1 MTHRPGPTVSVA
13 ICVDTEDRWNEM
25 VRAVTSVRQQTY
37 GAAEII
43 LVIRDNPA
51 LLRRA
56 SFELRGVVAI
66 PDTGGTGRRAGW
78 YTAAAAATSDIV
90 AVLDDDA
97 FAMPHWLEALVAP
110 YSDPE
115 VLAVGG
121 RVIPQWCTGRP
132 AWFPPEFDW
141 VVGCSYRG
149 MPGVRT
155 PVRSFLGTSVSFRR
169 EVLLQCDASDE
180 RPGQDGNRFVFEP
193 GAVVQRAVPRS
204 RATWPYFR
212 SRCYSAGES
221 TGRIVSPGDLR
232 RGWSIVP
239 PHLRSAIRAGITGS
253 ITGAVQRDRSSVRA
267 GLALSAGVAIAGV
280 GFVIGSLRQAAWRHL
295 GVYRPSP
302 LYRPGEDPHQGR
314 RPRVDASAWTRT
326 PLNTA

>member
-1 MTHRPGPTVSVA
+1 MTHRPGPTVAVA

-43 LVIRDNPA
+43 LVIQDNPA

-56 SFELRGVVAI
+56 SFELPGVVAI
-66 PDTGGTGRRAGW
+66 PDTGGTGRRARW

-90 AVLDDDA
+90 AILDDDA

-121 RVIPQWCTGRP
+121 RVMPQWCTGRP

-149 MPGVRT
+149 MPVVRT
-155 PVRSFLGTSVSFRR
+155 PVRSYLGTSVSFRR
-169 EVLLQCDASDE
+169 EVLLQCDRSDV
-180 RPGQDGNRFVFEP
+180 RLGQDGSRLLFEP
-193 GAVVQRAVPRS
+193 AAVVQRAVPRS

-221 TGRIVSPGDLR
+221 AARILRPGDLR
-232 RGWSIVP
+232 QGSSIVP
-239 PHLRSAIRAGITGS
+239 PHLRSAIRAGITSS
-253 ITGAVQRDRSSVRA
+253 ITGAIQGDRASARA
-267 GLALSAGVAIAGV
+267 GLALSAGVVMAGV
-280 GFVIGSLRQAAWRHL
+280 GFVAGSLRLAAGRHL
-295 GVYRPSP
+295 GVHRPSP
-302 LYRPGEDPHQGR
+302 PYRPGENSHHGR
-314 RPRVDASAWTRT
+314 GPRGDASAWTRT